1 MPVSPYHSSTI
12 SHQRNINIT
21 GELSKE
27 LESHGNLSVLK
38 TSISLWTERWFLSS
52 NAKDIGTLYLIFALF
67 SGLLG
72 TAFSV
77 LIRLELSGP
86 GVQYIA
92 DNQLYNSIIT
102 AHAILMI
109 FFMVMPALIGGFGKI
124 QNLYYNF
131 KDSLLQFLSYCPSN
145 LFYTFE
151 RAGKIIGLGVL
162 QYSTIDNGNA
172 NIRKLSGNSVDHVK
186 KSSSWLAPYLA
197 GLIEADG
204 SIAVHNP
211 KSKTQLYRPK
221 FIIVFSLD
229 DKPLADK
236 LAQVTQVGKIYLKSD
251 AGCVLWQIQKK
262 EDVLIL
268 INLINGYMRTPKIEA
283 LHRAINWFKE
293 FDNSTIEC
301 LPLDNSPIDS
311 NSWLAGF
318 SDGDANFSITLTDR
332 KKNGQITSKRLQTFF
347 RIELRQNYHRG
358 ESSSNSYFDILSLI
372 AEYLGVNLLS
382 RTRQQGD
389 KVFFAFMVI
398 AHSSLSH
405 KKVRAYFDRFPLYS
419 SKYLAY
425 KDWTYLQDL
434 RLRGGLLTS
443 EQIAEVIFI
452 KSQFNKK
459 RKVYNFS
466 HLESLTL

>member
-1 MPVSPYHSSTI
+1 LP
-12 SHQRNINIT
+12 
-21 GELSKE
+21 
-27 LESHGNLSVLK
+27 ESLRPIHNALGNRSFSEQQSDETDKPNRSVLIS
-38 TSISLWTERWFLSS
+38 SISLWTERWFLSS

-124 QNLYYNF
+124 KVLNYNLKYS
-131 KDSLLQFLSYCPSN
+131 SLSAPGGSDFVQ
-145 LFYTFE
+145 
-151 RAGKIIGLGVL
+151 
-162 QYSTIDNGNA
+162 
-172 NIRKLSGNSVDHVK
+172 
-186 KSSSWLAPYLA
+186 KSSSSLAPYLA

-204 SIAVHNP
+204 SIAVHDPN
-211 KSKTQLYRPK
+211 SKTQIYRPK
-221 FIIVFSLD
+221 FIIVFSLA
-229 DKPLADK
+229 DKPLAEK
-236 LAQVTQVGKIYLKSD
+236 LAELTQAGKVYLKEN

-293 FDNSTIEC
+293 FDNSTLDC

-332 KKNGQITSKRLQTFF
+332 KKDGKVTNKRVQTFF

-358 ESSSNSYFDILSLI
+358 EKSNSSYFDILSLI
-372 AEYLGVNLLS
+372 AEYLGVSLLS
-382 RTRQQGD
+382 RTRHQGD

-405 KKVRAYFDRFPLYS
+405 TKIRAYFDRFPLYS
-419 SKYLAY
+419 FKYLAY
-425 KDWTYLQDL
+425 KDWAYVQDL
-434 RLRGGLLTS
+434 RVSRGVLTS
-443 EQIAEVIFI
+443 EQIAEVLFI
-452 KSQFNKK
+452 KSQFNSK

>member
-1 MPVSPYHSSTI
+1 MSYSRIPSHNI
-12 SHQRNINIT
+12 SYNGNISDREPAEQTDI
-21 GELSKE
+21 SKI
-27 LESHGNLSVLK
+27 SVLK
-38 TSISLWTERWFLSS
+38 ANISLWTERWFLSS

-124 QNLYYNF
+124 KVLNYNLKYS
-131 KDSLLQFLSYCPSN
+131 SLSAPNAPS
-145 LFYTFE
+145 TPS
-151 RAGKIIGLGVL
+151 G
-162 QYSTIDNGNA
+162 IDF
-172 NIRKLSGNSVDHVK
+172 VQ
-186 KSSSWLAPYLA
+186 KSSSSLAPYLA

-204 SIAVHNP
+204 SIAVHDPN
-211 KSKTQLYRPK
+211 SKTQPYRPK
-221 FIIVFSLD
+221 FIIVFSLA
-229 DKPLADK
+229 DKPLAEK
-236 LAQVTQVGKIYLKSD
+236 LAQLTQAGKVYLKEN

-283 LHRAINWFKE
+283 LHRAINWFNK
-293 FDNSTIEC
+293 FYNSALEC

-332 KKNGQITSKRLQTFF
+332 KKDGKVRNKRVQTFF
-347 RIELRQNYHRG
+347 RIELRQNYYRG
-358 ESSSNSYFDILSLI
+358 ENSSYFDILSII

-382 RTRQQGD
+382 RTRHQGD

-398 AHSSLSH
+398 AHSSLSQR
-405 KKVRAYFDRFPLYS
+405 KVRTYFDRFPLYS

-425 KDWTYLQDL
+425 KDWAYVQNL
-434 RLRGGLLTS
+434 RVSGGALTS
-443 EQIAEVIFI
+443 EQIAEVLFI
-452 KSQFNKK
+452 KSQFNSK

>member
-1 MPVSPYHSSTI
+1 MSYSRIPSHNI
-12 SHQRNINIT
+12 SYNGNISDREPAEQTDI
-21 GELSKE
+21 SKI
-27 LESHGNLSVLK
+27 SVLK
-38 TSISLWTERWFLSS
+38 ANISLWTERWFLSS

-124 QNLYYNF
+124 KVLNYNLKYS
-131 KDSLLQFLSYCPSN
+131 SLSAPSTPN
-145 LFYTFE
+145 
-151 RAGKIIGLGVL
+151 AP
-162 QYSTIDNGNA
+162 STP
-172 NIRKLSGNSVDHVK
+172 SGFDFVQ
-186 KSSSWLAPYLA
+186 KSSSSLAPYLA

-204 SIAVHNP
+204 SIAVHDPN
-211 KSKTQLYRPK
+211 SKTQLYRTK
-221 FIIVFSLD
+221 FIIVFSLA

-236 LAQVTQVGKIYLKSD
+236 LAQLTQAGKVYLKEN

-262 EDVLIL
+262 KDVLIL

-283 LHRAINWFKE
+283 LHRAINWFKK
-293 FDNSTIEC
+293 FDNSALEC

-332 KKNGQITSKRLQTFF
+332 KKDGKVTNKRVQTFF
-347 RIELRQNYHRG
+347 RIELRQNYYIG
-358 ESSSNSYFDILSLI
+358 ENSSYFDILSLI

-382 RTRQQGD
+382 RTRHQGD
-389 KVFFAFMVI
+389 KIFFAFMVI

-405 KKVRAYFDRFPLYS
+405 TKVRTYFDRFPLYS

-425 KDWTYLQDL
+425 KDWAYVQNL
-434 RLRGGLLTS
+434 RISGGALTS
-443 EQIAEVIFI
+443 EQIAEVLFI
-452 KSQFNKK
+452 KSQFNSK

>member
-1 MPVSPYHSSTI
+1 MEI
-12 SHQRNINIT
+12 FQIENL
-21 GELSKE
+21 LSK
-27 LESHGNLSVLK
+27 L
-38 TSISLWTERWFLSS
+38 I
-52 NAKDIGTLYLIFALF
+52 YLIFALF

-124 QNLYYNF
+124 KVLNYNLKYS
-131 KDSLLQFLSYCPSN
+131 SLSAPNAPSG
-145 LFYTFE
+145 FDF
-151 RAGKIIGLGVL
+151 V
-162 QYSTIDNGNA
+162 Q
-172 NIRKLSGNSVDHVK
+172 
-186 KSSSWLAPYLA
+186 KSSSSLAPYLA

-204 SIAVHNP
+204 SIAVHDPN
-211 KSKTQLYRPK
+211 SKTQLYRPK
-221 FIIVFSLD
+221 FIIVFSLA

-236 LAQVTQVGKIYLKSD
+236 LAQLTQAGKVYLKEN

-283 LHRAINWFKE
+283 LHRAINWLKK
-293 FDNSTIEC
+293 FDNSALEC

-318 SDGDANFSITLTDR
+318 SDGNANFSITLTDR
-332 KKNGQITSKRLQTFF
+332 KKDGKVTNKRVQTFF
-347 RIELRQNYHRG
+347 RIELRQNYYRG
-358 ESSSNSYFDILSLI
+358 ENSSYFDILSLI

-382 RTRQQGD
+382 RTRHQGD

-405 KKVRAYFDRFPLYS
+405 TKVRTYFDRFPLYS

-425 KDWTYLQDL
+425 KDWAYVQNL
-434 RLRGGLLTS
+434 RVSGGALTS
-443 EQIAEVIFI
+443 EQIAEVLFI
-452 KSQFNKK
+452 KSQFNSK
-459 RKVYNFS
+459 RKVYKFS

>member
-1 MPVSPYHSSTI
+1 MSYSRIPSHNI
-12 SHQRNINIT
+12 SYNGNISDREPAEQTDI
-21 GELSKE
+21 SKI
-27 LESHGNLSVLK
+27 SVLK
-38 TSISLWTERWFLSS
+38 ANISLWTERWFLSS

-124 QNLYYNF
+124 KVLNYNV
-131 KDSLLQFLSYCPSN
+131 KYSSLSAPS
-145 LFYTFE
+145 
-151 RAGKIIGLGVL
+151 AP
-162 QYSTIDNGNA
+162 NA
-172 NIRKLSGNSVDHVK
+172 PNAPSGFDFVQ
-186 KSSSWLAPYLA
+186 KSSSSLAPYLA

-204 SIAVHNP
+204 SIAVHDPN
-211 KSKTQLYRPK
+211 SKTQLYRPK
-221 FIIVFSLD
+221 FIIVFSLA

-236 LAQVTQVGKIYLKSD
+236 LAQLTQAGKVYLKEN

-283 LHRAINWFKE
+283 LHRAINWFKK
-293 FDNSTIEC
+293 FDNSAIEC

-332 KKNGQITSKRLQTFF
+332 KKDGKVTNKRVQTFF
-347 RIELRQNYHRG
+347 RIELRQNYYRG
-358 ESSSNSYFDILSLI
+358 ENSSYFDILSLI

-382 RTRQQGD
+382 RTRHQGD

-405 KKVRAYFDRFPLYS
+405 TKVRTYFDRFPLYS

-425 KDWTYLQDL
+425 KDWAYVQNL
-434 RLRGGLLTS
+434 RVSGGALTS
-443 EQIAEVIFI
+443 EQIAEVLFI
-452 KSQFNKK
+452 KSQFNSK